1 MSGNDRRTYQFEDD
15 YFDEFEPVEDY
26 DTAYDEYGDYE
37 DYNNNGRDGSSAGS
51 GGSRRGGKET
61 GKRKSA
67 QGKSVNRN
75 TRRQDPRRKSAAS
88 RRNGGASAG
97 TRRGRSGGSKGAPV
111 LLVILMIVIL
121 CGAFGVKLVLDK
133 YSYSKKKADLASEYG
148 ITGDTDVA
156 IVWGNQYSDVRARLL
171 DGKYYMALADVKKN
185 LNDRFY
191 YGKQNNDDTTGII
204 LYALP
209 DKVVSTIPGTTQVSV
224 GQDQQTLDYMPAR
237 KEGDTVYLALDFVKQ
252 YTNFSYQAFK
262 DPNRLQLDSSF
273 DEQTVA
279 TVNKDTQI
287 RISGGIKSDVMEE
300 LSKGAKVTILEKMDN
315 WSKVKSEDAIIGY
328 VENKRLS
335 GETKETPQA
344 VTDYKEPE
352 FKSKMLG
359 KKVNMAFHAV
369 WGSQGNVTLQSY
381 MAPTKDVNVVAPTWF
396 WITSDNG
403 DITSA
408 AQQSYVDQVHQM
420 GAQVWAV
427 VDNFNSTEL
436 QDRSK
441 FLATLDSRTHL
452 IEQVI
457 REATTYGIDGINVD
471 FEMIDQSYGQDY
483 IQFIREL
490 SIACRANNL
499 TLSVDDYPAYDF
511 NSFYDIK
518 EQGVF
523 ADYVVIMGYD
533 EHYQGSQEAGSVA
546 SIGYVTE
553 GITMALKKVPAQKLI
568 NAIPFYSRIWYTE
581 NGKVTSEAY
590 GMQDIQNFISEHN
603 MSVNWN
609 AEAGQN
615 YAETTEG
622 DKLIQI
628 WVEDSQSIKQKLDVM
643 TANKLAGVAE
653 WRLQFETADVW
664 DVISNY
670 MNQE

>member
-1 MSGNDRRTYQFEDD
+1 M
-15 YFDEFEPVEDY
+15 
-26 DTAYDEYGDYE
+26 
-37 DYNNNGRDGSSAGS
+37 
-51 GGSRRGGKET
+51 
-61 GKRKSA
+61 
-67 QGKSVNRN
+67 
-75 TRRQDPRRKSAAS
+75 
-88 RRNGGASAG
+88 
-97 TRRGRSGGSKGAPV
+97 
-111 LLVILMIVIL
+111 
-121 CGAFGVKLVLDK
+121 
-133 YSYSKKKADLASEYG
+133 
-148 ITGDTDVA
+148 
-156 IVWGNQYSDVRARLL
+156 
-171 DGKYYMALADVKKN
+171 
-185 LNDRFY
+185 
-191 YGKQNNDDTTGII
+191 
-204 LYALP
+204 
-209 DKVVSTIPGTTQVSV
+209 
-224 GQDQQTLDYMPAR
+224 
-237 KEGDTVYLALDFVKQ
+237 
-252 YTNFSYQAFK
+252 
-262 DPNRLQLDSSF
+262 
-273 DEQTVA
+273 
-279 TVNKDTQI
+279 
-287 RISGGIKSDVMEE
+287 
-300 LSKGAKVTILEKMDN
+300 
-315 WSKVKSEDAIIGY
+315 
-328 VENKRLS
+328 
-335 GETKETPQA
+335 
-344 VTDYKEPE
+344 TDYKEPE